1 MLIWDKAKKGTFT
14 GEERETL
21 ICSNNEGTSICSSET
36 RIITKILKLYND
48 KLNIQVMYYKDDEDG
63 RKPTEVQV
71 FIPKKM
77 YFSLRSI
84 KDGDE
89 VEQVAE

>member
-1 MLIWDKAKKGTFT
+1 MLIWDKAKKGSFT
-14 GEERETL
+14 GDEKETF

-48 KLNIQVMYYKDDEDG
+48 KLDIRVVYYREDEEG
-63 RKPTEVQV
+63 KKPTEVQV

-77 YFSLRSI
+77 YFSLRSL
-84 KDGDE
+84 KDSDE